1 MIDRKIL
8 LGVSKSAYTL
18 GTFVVSE
25 EVIRTALKEVLPEA
39 DTPIKKAMYI
49 LGIGAISAYLAD
61 KVSNH
66 AGESFDKMAN
76 TVQQVK
82 KSYIEVPTQAVTE

>member
-8 LGVSKSAYTL
+8 LGVGKSVYTL

-39 DTPIKKAMYI
+39 NTPGKKIMYI

-66 AGESFDKMAN
+66 AGDSFDKMMD
-76 TVQQVK
+76 TVQQVE
-82 KSYIEVPTQAVTE
+82 KSYIEVPVQPVDE